1 MVTETSSWAR
11 MTGNVRI
18 DVLSE
23 SPWSAM
29 EIAQSLVAAGDTDVN
44 TLRMENNKMRNAP
57 PTLPTSPTS
66 PTPSTPSTPPTPST
80 TPPTTNQAGD
90 VPEMG
95 RSNNNET
102 NDETSQTS
110 ETKSTS
116 EEEPPPPTAIATASG
131 QYRPQFQMPDG
142 V

>member
-1 MVTETSSWAR
+1 

-66 PTPSTPSTPPTPST
+66 PTPST